1 MGEIVFPGVKAK
13 GSVQILA
20 FGSLV
25 NGDLITIG
33 NAIYEFRTS
42 GSPAAGHVAVAVGAS
57 NALTAA
63 ALAAAIVAFPP
74 TVATLSAPVTAYVD
88 SVDTATVRIEGVSA
102 GSAGNMT
109 FVSTMTG
116 GTNTIDAV
124 GGLMVGG
131 ENASLKHEASGRYT
145 VTALDV
151 LANSFM
157 IPTPLASPK
166 ILSIQCFT
174 AAGKNKAITTAFTPS
189 GTRIKGAPDAGTDP
203 IATDVIAWMARD

>member
-1 MGEIVFPGVKAK
+1 MGELVFPGNKAK
-13 GSVQILA
+13 GSVRIAA

-25 NGDLITIG
+25 NGDLVTIG
-33 NAIYEFRTS
+33 NAIYEYRTS

-74 TVATLSAPVTAYVD
+74 TVASLSAPVTAYVD
-88 SVDTATVRIEGVSA
+88 SVDTDTVRIEAAHAGV
-102 GSAGNMT
+102 AGNMT

-131 ENASLKHEASGRYT
+131 ENASLKHQASGSYI

-151 LANSFM
+151 SANSFM
-157 IPTPLASPK
+157 IPTPLAAPK
-166 ILSIQCFT
+166 IISILCFS
-174 AAGKNKAITTAFTPS
+174 AAGKLKAITTAFTVS

-203 IATDVIAWMARD
+203 IATDVIAWSARD